1 MNGKTIWREV
11 RFLGLILFGSVCYA
25 LGFDLFLMLHQVNA
39 GGVSG
44 ASMLICAALGWDGGV
59 GILTLGI
66 NVPLFLLGYRYLG
79 KRFFVGSIV
88 GTIATSAFIELFARI
103 PAPQTDIMLGVLYGG
118 VLVGLGL
125 GVVFYAGASTGG
137 VDIIASLLRKKFRS
151 ISVGN
156 LMLAVDSAVIILTGV
171 VYRDINKTLYSA
183 LTLFLCTTVLDA
195 VIFGLNDSTVALI
208 ISDSYAVIAREI
220 EDKLARGVTML
231 SGYGGYTGAEKMVLL
246 VAVRK
251 QQTTQLKM
259 LVERIDPEAFLILQ
273 RSHQVLGN
281 GFGRYSDNV

>member
-11 RFLGLILFGSVCYA
+11 RFLGMILFGSVCYA
-25 LGFDLFLMLHQVNA
+25 IGFDLFLMLHQVNA

-44 ASMLICAALGWDGGV
+44 ASMLICAALGRDGGV

-79 KRFFVGSIV
+79 KRFFAGSIV

-208 ISDSYAVIAREI
+208 ISDSYAAIAREI

>member
-1 MNGKTIWREV
+1 MNGKTIWREL
-11 RFLGLILFGSVCYA
+11 RFLGMILFGSVCYA
-25 LGFDLFLMLHQVNA
+25 IGFDLFLMLHQVNA

>member
-11 RFLGLILFGSVCYA
+11 RFLGLVLFGSVCYA
-25 LGFDLFLMLHQVNA
+25 IGFDLFLMLHQVNA

-79 KRFFVGSIV
+79 KRFFAGSIV

>member
-11 RFLGLILFGSVCYA
+11 RFLGMILFGSVCYA
-25 LGFDLFLMLHQVNA
+25 IGFDLFLMLHQVNA

-79 KRFFVGSIV
+79 KRFFAGSIV
-88 GTIATSAFIELFARI
+88 GTIATSAFIELFAGI

-183 LTLFLCTTVLDA
+183 LPLFFSTTVLDA

-208 ISDSYAVIAREI
+208 ISDSYAAIAREI

>member
-1 MNGKTIWREV
+1 MR
-11 RFLGLILFGSVCYA
+11 
-25 LGFDLFLMLHQVNA
+25 
-39 GGVSG
+39 
-44 ASMLICAALGWDGGV
+44 
-59 GILTLGI
+59 
-66 NVPLFLLGYRYLG
+66 
-79 KRFFVGSIV
+79 
-88 GTIATSAFIELFARI
+88 
-103 PAPQTDIMLGVLYGG
+103 
-118 VLVGLGL
+118 
-125 GVVFYAGASTGG
+125 
-137 VDIIASLLRKKFRS
+137 IIASLLRKKFRS

-208 ISDSYAVIAREI
+208 ISDSYAAIAREI

>member
-11 RFLGLILFGSVCYA
+11 RFLGMILFGSVCYA
-25 LGFDLFLMLHQVNA
+25 IGFDLFLMLHQVNA

>member
-25 LGFDLFLMLHQVNA
+25 IGFDLFLMLHQVNA

-79 KRFFVGSIV
+79 KRFFAGSIV

-208 ISDSYAVIAREI
+208 ISDSYAAIAREI

>member
-1 MNGKTIWREV
+1 
-11 RFLGLILFGSVCYA
+11 
-25 LGFDLFLMLHQVNA
+25 
-39 GGVSG
+39 
-44 ASMLICAALGWDGGV
+44 MLICAALGWDGGV

-208 ISDSYAVIAREI
+208 ISDSYAAIAREI